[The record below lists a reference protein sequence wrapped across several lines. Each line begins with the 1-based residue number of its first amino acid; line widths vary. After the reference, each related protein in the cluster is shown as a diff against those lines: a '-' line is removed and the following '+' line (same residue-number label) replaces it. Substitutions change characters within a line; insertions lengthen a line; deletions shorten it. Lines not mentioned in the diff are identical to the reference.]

1 MASRKSRS
9 SVRSAPRADRA
20 DPVARYAA
28 RLDRLL
34 GQSDLGEAGALEA
47 AMQDERLVQ
56 VSSVV
61 HRFAEDVWGQPRG
74 DRQERMVVRG
84 VLLPPLI

>member
-1 MASRKSRS
+1 MASRKLRS
-9 SVRSAPRADRA
+9 SVRSAPRADRG

-34 GQSDLGEAGALEA
+34 GQSDRGDAGALEA
-47 AMQDERLVQ
+47 SMQDERLVQ

-74 DRQERMVVRG
+74 DRQERMVLHG

>member
-1 MASRKSRS
+1 VASRKLRS
-9 SVRSAPRADRA
+9 SVRSAPRADRG

-34 GQSDLGEAGALEA
+34 GQSDRGDAGALEA
-47 AMQDERLVQ
+47 SMQDERLVQ

-74 DRQERMVVRG
+74 DRQERMVLRG